1 MYCRISIKSLPY
13 KTGSAIKIEKMGPYA
28 YIAIEGN
35 IGAGKTT
42 FSKLMA
48 ERTGSKVIHERFADN
63 PFLERFY
70 EDPKSHAFSVELAFV
85 ADRFK
90 QLGEA
95 LGSRNL
101 FRQNVISDY
110 NFAKSLIFAKANLP
124 KNEFTLFRTMFR
136 LMEKQIPSPEVI
148 AILNPGLERIKKQ
161 IKERGRSYEQELP
174 IGYLEKIEKG
184 YLSYYKHHR
193 GSRVL
198 LIDTSRM
205 EFVDKYEDYEK
216 IYNSIITPRKP
227 GVYEIQP

>member
-1 MYCRISIKSLPY
+1 
-13 KTGSAIKIEKMGPYA
+13 MGPYA

-48 ERTGSKVIHERFADN
+48 ERTGSKVIHERFAEN

-70 EDPKSHAFSVELAFV
+70 ENPKSHAFSVELAFV

-124 KNEFTLFRTMFR
+124 KNEFSLFRTMFR
-136 LMEKQIPSPEVI
+136 LMEDQIPSPEVV
-148 AILNPGLERIKKQ
+148 AILNPGLERVKEQ
-161 IKERGRSYEQELP
+161 IKERGRKYEQDLP
-174 IGYLEKIEKG
+174 KGYLEKIENG
-184 YLSYYKHHR
+184 YKTYYKSHR

-198 LIDTSRM
+198 LIDTS
-205 EFVDKYEDYEK
+205 ELDFVENLDDYEK
-216 IYNSIITPRKP
+216 LYNCIITPRKP
-227 GVYEIQP
+227 GVYKIKP